1 MAKGCAILLLWI
13 TIGISG
19 CNPAVAKD
27 CFYSQQTQF
36 KNGTVVN
43 DIKKYDCSSP
53 PEVVIIEKE
62 VPSKDRGIGE
72 FLFGAEEND
81 QTISK
86 MFEVI
91 LSLGVL

>member
-1 MAKGCAILLLWI
+1 
-13 TIGISG
+13 
-19 CNPAVAKD
+19 
-27 CFYSQQTQF
+27 
-36 KNGTVVN
+36 
-43 DIKKYDCSSP
+43 
-53 PEVVIIEKE
+53 